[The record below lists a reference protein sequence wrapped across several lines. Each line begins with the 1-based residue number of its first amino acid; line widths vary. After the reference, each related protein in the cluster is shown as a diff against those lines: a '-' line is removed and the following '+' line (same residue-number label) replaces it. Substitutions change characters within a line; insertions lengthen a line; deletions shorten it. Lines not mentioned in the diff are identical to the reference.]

1 MRIIAFFKRRY
12 PLPQMSAIFIPSVIA
27 SMATTVVLSLAG
39 LPKPLVT
46 TGSFVVLFAVFGI
59 TAALVDRR
67 TRG

>member
-12 PLPQMSAIFIPSVIA
+12 PLAQVAAIFFPSVTA
-27 SMATTVVLSLAG
+27 SMVTTFALTLAG

-46 TGSFVVLFAVFGI
+46 TASFVVLFAVFGI
-59 TAALVDRR
+59 TAAIVDRR